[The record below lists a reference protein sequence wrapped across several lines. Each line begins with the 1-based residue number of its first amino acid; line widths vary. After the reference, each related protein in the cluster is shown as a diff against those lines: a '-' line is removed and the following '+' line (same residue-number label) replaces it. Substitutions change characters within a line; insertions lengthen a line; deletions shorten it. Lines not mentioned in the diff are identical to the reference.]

1 MFLLIIKLI
10 DRRANISPYL
20 LLLKW
25 QLNAFVI
32 VPHPRIVSKQKC
44 GGNPGQVVMGGDSCS
59 KGHEFESWHSILD
72 GHFFTYL
79 FAVKIV
85 FVKTKINEKEAGVGS
100 IKKNNRLRT
109 KAPIPEIR
117 AFLKLGHPRSAS
129 FSFFRS
135 FQTNINFF

>member
-10 DRRANISPYL
+10 DRRANISSYL

-72 GHFFTYL
+72 GVFSPL
-79 FAVKIV
+79 FVVKNV
-85 FVKTKINEKEAGVGS
+85 MCVWKD
-100 IKKNNRLRT
+100 KN
-109 KAPIPEIR
+109 K
-117 AFLKLGHPRSAS
+117 
-129 FSFFRS
+129 
-135 FQTNINFF
+135 